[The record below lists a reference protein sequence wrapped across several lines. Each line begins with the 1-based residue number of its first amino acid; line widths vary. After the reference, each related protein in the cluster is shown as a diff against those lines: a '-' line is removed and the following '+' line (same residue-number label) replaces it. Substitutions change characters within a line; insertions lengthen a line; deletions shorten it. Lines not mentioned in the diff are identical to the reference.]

1 MRGVGVFDKNTPGY
15 LRDGI
20 SRALWFAVIRSVP
33 YGILCCIFLFTVR
46 SFAADFDR
54 CAVVSVPDQKIA
66 VVENGYTIARFPV
79 STSRYGVGDRF
90 NSYATPLGYLEIAG
104 KIGEGAPM
112 GAVFRNR
119 RWTGEI
125 LPPNSRGR
133 DPIVTR
139 ILWLRGLE
147 PENANAFSRNIYIHG
162 TPVEW
167 LIGRPASYGCIRM
180 RSKDVVELFDMMPVG
195 ARVQVSQE
203 PLGRAVAS
211 LGGSMRFALDAAA
224 GDYRVASNTRQ

>member
-1 MRGVGVFDKNTPGY
+1 MR
-15 LRDGI
+15 
-20 SRALWFAVIRSVP
+20 FAV
-33 YGILCCIFLFTVR
+33 YGSLCCLLLLTLR
-46 SFAADFDR
+46 SFAGDSDR
-54 CAVVSVPDQKIA
+54 CAVVSVPDQRIA
-66 VVENGYTIARFPV
+66 VVQNGYTIARFPV

-90 NSYATPLGYLEIAG
+90 NSYATPVGDLEIAG
-104 KIGEGAPM
+104 KIGEGAPL

-125 LPPNSRGR
+125 LPPNAAGR

-147 PENANAFSRNIYIHG
+147 AGNANAFTRNIYIHG

-180 RSKDVVELFDMMPVG
+180 RSKDVVQLFDMMPVG
-195 ARVQVSQE
+195 ARVQVSEE
-203 PLGRAVAS
+203 PLGRAIAS
-211 LGGSMRFALDAAA
+211 LAESSRFAMDGPA
-224 GDYRVASNTRQ
+224 GDLRVASNTRQ

>member
-1 MRGVGVFDKNTPGY
+1 MR
-15 LRDGI
+15 I
-20 SRALWFAVIRSVP
+20 FAFS
-33 YGILCCIFLFTVR
+33 ILCCLFLFTLR

-54 CAVVSVPDQKIA
+54 CAVVSVADQRIA
-66 VVENGYTIARFPV
+66 VLENGYTVARFPV
-79 STSRYGVGDRF
+79 STSRYGVGDSF
-90 NSYATPLGYLEIAG
+90 NSYATPVGYMEIAG

-125 LPPNSRGR
+125 LPPNAAGR

-147 PENANAFSRNIYIHG
+147 ACNANAFTRNIYIHG
-162 TPVEW
+162 TPVER

-180 RSKDVVELFDMMPVG
+180 RSKDVVELFNMMPVG
-195 ARVQVSQE
+195 ARVQVSE
-203 PLGRAVAS
+203 APLGRAIAS
-211 LGGSMRFALDAAA
+211 LADSSRYALDAAA
-224 GDYRVASNTRQ
+224 GDERVAANTRQ